1 MATQQN
7 SANSALALDVSSL
20 ATSSNFLTGVASAE
34 ITFTGVE
41 LVLGCI
47 GITGGVAP
55 AVGQTINIYLCGS
68 IVSLATTPVGPFNGV
83 AGAKTIAHAQI
94 LNSLRQI
101 GRAVATI
108 TTAGLVYV
116 FQPMV
121 VSGPLPKFGQIY
133 VTHNQAGALAAAQV
147 ALFDYYTVTYG

>member
-7 SANSALALDVSSL
+7 SADTALTLDVSSL
-20 ATSSNFLTGVASAE
+20 STSSNFLTGVASAE
-34 ITFTGVE
+34 ITFAGVE

-68 IVSLATTPVGPFNGV
+68 LVSLATTPVGPFNGV

-94 LNSLRQI
+94 LNSLRQV
-101 GRAVATI
+101 GRAVAVV

-121 VSGPLPKFGQIY
+121 ITGPLPKYGQFY
-133 VTHNQAGALAAAQV
+133 VSHNQTGALAAAQA
-147 ALFDYYTVTYG
+147 ALFNYYTTTYG